1 MQSFPKPLSAKE
13 EKECIARC
21 RQGDQKA
28 RQCLIEKN
36 LRLVA
41 YIAKKYNVG
50 DKDMDDLISI
60 GTIGLIKGIDT
71 FDETK
76 NIRLATYAARCIDNE
91 LLMMLR
97 AEKKKAK
104 DVYLY
109 DSIGSDKEG
118 NEINLFD
125 IIEYKDEDVVE
136 RLMVNERVGRLG
148 KIMEERG
155 IKMGL
160 GLGGITTPMC
170 NLLAKGLIDKIV
182 DTQDF
187 DMGAIES
194 IKKNPNHIEIS
205 ASEYANPFNK
215 GAYVNKLD
223 FVILA
228 ALEVDVNFNCNVV
241 VGSDG
246 MITGAQ
252 GGHPDTAAG
261 AKCTIVIA
269 PLLQGRIPAI
279 CTNVTTVTTPGE
291 SVDVVIT
298 DYGIAINPRRQD
310 LIECMKDVDLPFC
323 TIKELR
329 DKAYAMVGTPDPVQ
343 FDDRVVGVIEARD
356 GTIID
361 VVRKIKDYEFED
373 EQ

>member
-50 DKDMDDLISI
+50 DKDIDDLISI

-148 KIMEERG
+148 KIMEETLSGREKT
-155 IKMGL
+155 ILIMRYGL
-160 GLGGITTPMC
+160 DGKKEKTQREI
-170 NLLAKGLIDKIV
+170 AKL
-182 DTQDF
+182 
-187 DMGAIES
+187 
-194 IKKNPNHIEIS
+194 
-205 ASEYANPFNK
+205 
-215 GAYVNKLD
+215 
-223 FVILA
+223 
-228 ALEVDVNFNCNVV
+228 
-241 VGSDG
+241 
-246 MITGAQ
+246 
-252 GGHPDTAAG
+252 
-261 AKCTIVIA
+261 
-269 PLLQGRIPAI
+269 
-279 CTNVTTVTTPGE
+279 
-291 SVDVVIT
+291 
-298 DYGIAINPRRQD
+298 YGISRSYVSR
-310 LIECMKDVDLPFC
+310 IEKRALG
-323 TIKELR
+323 KLR
-329 DKAYAMVGTPDPVQ
+329 KKYEE
-343 FDDRVVGVIEARD
+343 IENAS
-356 GTIID
+356 GK
-361 VVRKIKDYEFED
+361 RK
-373 EQ
+373 

>member
-148 KIMEERG
+148 KIMEETLSGREKT
-155 IKMGL
+155 ILIMRYGL
-160 GLGGITTPMC
+160 DGKKEKTQREI
-170 NLLAKGLIDKIV
+170 AKL
-182 DTQDF
+182 
-187 DMGAIES
+187 
-194 IKKNPNHIEIS
+194 
-205 ASEYANPFNK
+205 
-215 GAYVNKLD
+215 
-223 FVILA
+223 
-228 ALEVDVNFNCNVV
+228 
-241 VGSDG
+241 
-246 MITGAQ
+246 
-252 GGHPDTAAG
+252 
-261 AKCTIVIA
+261 
-269 PLLQGRIPAI
+269 
-279 CTNVTTVTTPGE
+279 
-291 SVDVVIT
+291 
-298 DYGIAINPRRQD
+298 YGISRSYVSR
-310 LIECMKDVDLPFC
+310 IEKGHWESFVRN
-323 TIKELR
+323 TKE
-329 DKAYAMVGTPDPVQ
+329 
-343 FDDRVVGVIEARD
+343 IENAS
-356 GTIID
+356 GK
-361 VVRKIKDYEFED
+361 RK
-373 EQ
+373 